1 VKSDCKRTIERLTPY
16 VDRQLGADEHADV
29 DRHLNACPPCRR
41 IAERERGARLVLQ
54 HESPRLRAAPLPP
67 GLRARCEALAR
78 DPATRAAS
86 TGAALVMRAL
96 VTGWRSTLVP
106 SILGAVLLVFTA
118 SALFSIATRRSDAV
132 LAAQLTADHSKCF
145 LVWGDAGASAVDA
158 RDVERMLASRY
169 GWTVHVPPSS
179 PAAGV
184 ELIGARRCL
193 YADGV
198 IPHVMYRANG
208 HDLSLYVLN
217 GVSRKPSELVTF
229 GHRSRIW
236 TRNEKTY
243 VLVSSASADG
253 LPDATRYM
261 MNEAY

>member
-1 VKSDCKRTIERLTPY
+1 MSDCKRTLERLAPY
-16 VDRQLGADEHADV
+16 VDRQLAADEHADV

-41 IAERERGARLVLQ
+41 LAERERGGRLVLQ
-54 HESPRLRAAPLPP
+54 HESSRLRAEPLPP

-78 DPATRAAS
+78 DRGARVSVSSSAAP
-86 TGAALVMRAL
+86 VMRTLLA
-96 VTGWRSTLVP
+96 GWRSTLVP
-106 SILGAVLLVFTA
+106 SVLGAVLLVFTA
-118 SALFSIATRRSDAV
+118 SALFSIATRRSETV

-145 LVWGDAGASAVDA
+145 LVWGEPGAAPVDA

-179 PAAGV
+179 AAAGV
-184 ELIGARRCL
+184 QLIGARRCL

-198 IPHVMYRANG
+198 IPHVMYRAHG

-243 VLVSSASADG
+243 VLVSSAAAEG